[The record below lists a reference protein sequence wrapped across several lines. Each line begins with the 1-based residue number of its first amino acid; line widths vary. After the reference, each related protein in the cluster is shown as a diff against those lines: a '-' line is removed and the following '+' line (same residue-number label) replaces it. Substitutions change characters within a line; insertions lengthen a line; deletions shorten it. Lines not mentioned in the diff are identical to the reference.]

1 MARRRPGRRAPSR
14 PGRMA
19 DRPDAGTAR
28 RRVRGRSGE
37 PGGRLVGLPDHKPI
51 ADGGGNP
58 SRGDPRG
65 DPRRS
70 RCTAEVVLAHRHCPS
85 EPHSHALPRTRLDA
99 TIGFLRGLR
108 SHREDLPHDRQQP
121 THGAGT
127 VVAGPA
133 VAIVTRT
140 GISLDE
146 VQQALRVLTTSPSFF
161 EVVSPTRP
169 ISSVVRPTARAL
181 QVAGAWPSP
190 EALLTNLVAAI
201 NNAADDAAIE
211 PQTRSKL
218 AEVAAFLGATGW
230 QVAIAALGG
239 ADGNLLSG

>member
-1 MARRRPGRRAPSR
+1 
-14 PGRMA
+14 
-19 DRPDAGTAR
+19 
-28 RRVRGRSGE
+28 
-37 PGGRLVGLPDHKPI
+37 
-51 ADGGGNP
+51 
-58 SRGDPRG
+58 
-65 DPRRS
+65 
-70 RCTAEVVLAHRHCPS
+70 
-85 EPHSHALPRTRLDA
+85 
-99 TIGFLRGLR
+99 
-108 SHREDLPHDRQQP
+108 
-121 THGAGT
+121 

-201 NNAADDAAIE
+201 NNAAVDAAIE

-218 AEVAAFLGATGW
+218 AEVAAFLGTTGW

>member
-1 MARRRPGRRAPSR
+1 MTEVVRLTFVSHAMTDAMAGGRFATDEPLNATGRRQVDAAIDLGIRSRSGEPGCTALTGPEKRTRQTAELLGLRATVEPRLADLDCGRWRGDVLGGVRPSR

-51 ADGGGNP
+51 ADGGGNS

-85 EPHSHALPRTRLDA
+85 ESHSHALPRTRLDA

-133 VAIVTRT
+133 VAIVKDRDQ
-140 GISLDE
+140 S
-146 VQQALRVLTTSPSFF
+146 R
-161 EVVSPTRP
+161 
-169 ISSVVRPTARAL
+169 
-181 QVAGAWPSP
+181 
-190 EALLTNLVAAI
+190 
-201 NNAADDAAIE
+201 
-211 PQTRSKL
+211 
-218 AEVAAFLGATGW
+218 
-230 QVAIAALGG
+230 
-239 ADGNLLSG
+239 

>member
-1 MARRRPGRRAPSR
+1 MP
-14 PGRMA
+14 
-19 DRPDAGTAR
+19 
-28 RRVRGRSGE
+28 
-37 PGGRLVGLPDHKPI
+37 
-51 ADGGGNP
+51 
-58 SRGDPRG
+58 
-65 DPRRS
+65 
-70 RCTAEVVLAHRHCPS
+70 AEVVLAHRHCPS
-85 EPHSHALPRTRLDA
+85 ESHSHALPRTRLDA

-169 ISSVVRPTARAL
+169 ISSVVRPLRGHFKLLAHGHRQKEVIKAAKEETAA
-181 QVAGAWPSP
+181 
-190 EALLTNLVAAI
+190 
-201 NNAADDAAIE
+201 
-211 PQTRSKL
+211 SK
-218 AEVAAFLGATGW
+218 
-230 QVAIAALGG
+230 
-239 ADGNLLSG
+239 

>member
-1 MARRRPGRRAPSR
+1 
-14 PGRMA
+14 
-19 DRPDAGTAR
+19 
-28 RRVRGRSGE
+28 
-37 PGGRLVGLPDHKPI
+37 
-51 ADGGGNP
+51 
-58 SRGDPRG
+58 
-65 DPRRS
+65 
-70 RCTAEVVLAHRHCPS
+70 
-85 EPHSHALPRTRLDA
+85 
-99 TIGFLRGLR
+99 
-108 SHREDLPHDRQQP
+108 
-121 THGAGT
+121 

-201 NNAADDAAIE
+201 NNQGEVFRPQLE
-211 PQTRSKL
+211 PPLGPCLGSSGYSFAFKGLLLFEIRLGELKFGESFLLTLLVLGHKGFVSTLNVGQYCLEGAVNTNGSSGKPTTHTRPQREYPARKRRK
-218 AEVAAFLGATGW
+218 GKRR
-230 QVAIAALGG
+230 
-239 ADGNLLSG
+239 